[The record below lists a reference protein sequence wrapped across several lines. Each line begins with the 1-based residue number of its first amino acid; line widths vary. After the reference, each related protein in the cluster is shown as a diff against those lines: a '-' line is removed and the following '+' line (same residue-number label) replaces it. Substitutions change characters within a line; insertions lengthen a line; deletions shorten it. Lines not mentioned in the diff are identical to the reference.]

1 MIIASNIITRKGIG
15 LLVDRFTKLCYNRG
29 ILRKGNKMQNLQKQ
43 QLDSLLISV
52 QNALDELGLDENDAV
67 QNAFNALACA
77 IDEIVYEESL

>member
-1 MIIASNIITRKGIG
+1 
-15 LLVDRFTKLCYNRG
+15 
-29 ILRKGNKMQNLQKQ
+29 MQNLQKQ

-67 QNAFNALACA
+67 QTAFNALACA

>member
-1 MIIASNIITRKGIG
+1 
-15 LLVDRFTKLCYNRG
+15 
-29 ILRKGNKMQNLQKQ
+29 MQDSQKQ

-77 IDEIVYEESL
+77 IENNSNPTD

>member
-1 MIIASNIITRKGIG
+1 
-15 LLVDRFTKLCYNRG
+15 
-29 ILRKGNKMQNLQKQ
+29 MQNLQKQ
-43 QLDSLLISV
+43 HLDSLLISV